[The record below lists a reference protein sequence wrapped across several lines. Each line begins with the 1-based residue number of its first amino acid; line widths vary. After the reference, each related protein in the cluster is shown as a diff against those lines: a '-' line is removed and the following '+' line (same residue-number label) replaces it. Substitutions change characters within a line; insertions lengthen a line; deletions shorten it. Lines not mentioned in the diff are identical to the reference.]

1 LLKQSPTNI
10 LVNDLKLNITRLLVN
25 ITTWV
30 NHHQN

>member
-1 LLKQSPTNI
+1 LI
-10 LVNDLKLNITRLLVN
+10 NDLKLNITRLLVN

>member
-1 LLKQSPTNI
+1 LI
-10 LVNDLKLNITRLLVN
+10 NDLKLNNTRLLVH